1 MKIADTI
8 LDLLF
13 PPRCAF
19 CHRLTEGG
27 ERVCDDCKKTISYT
41 DKSSEKQALKNISCC
56 VSPLYYEGSVRESL
70 LRYKFGGI
78 SSYADIY
85 AEYIVK
91 CIDENEISCDIIT
104 WVPLSAKRLR
114 RRGYDQAKLIAD
126 ELSKLTGIR
135 CLNLLRKTRNNPTQS
150 GTGTAEKR
158 RVNVAGVYS
167 AKNPADIVGK
177 RILLVDDIVTTG
189 ATLSECA
196 RVLKANGAAEIFAA
210 TAARG
215 RG

>member
-1 MKIADTI
+1 MKIANII

-19 CHRLTEGG
+19 CHELIENGK
-27 ERVCDDCKKTISYT
+27 RVCDNCRKNISYT
-41 DKSSEKQALKNISCC
+41 DKLSEKQTFRNITCC
-56 VSPLYYEGSVRESL
+56 VSPFYYEGDVRESL

-78 SSYADIY
+78 SLYADIY
-85 AEYIVK
+85 AEFIAK
-91 CIDENEISCDIIT
+91 CVDENGISCDIIT

-114 RRGYDQAKLIAD
+114 TRGYDQAKLIAE
-126 ELSKLTGIR
+126 ELSKLTGIG
-135 CLNLLRKTRNNPTQS
+135 CLSLLRKIRNNPAQS

-158 RVNVAGVYS
+158 RANVAGVYS
-167 AKNPADIVGK
+167 AKNLSYIAGK
-177 RILLVDDIVTTG
+177 KILLVDDIVTTG

-196 RVLKANGAAEIFAA
+196 RVLKANGAAEIYAA
-210 TAARG
+210 TVARG

>member
-1 MKIADTI
+1 M
-8 LDLLF
+8 
-13 PPRCAF
+13 
-19 CHRLTEGG
+19 
-27 ERVCDDCKKTISYT
+27 
-41 DKSSEKQALKNISCC
+41 
-56 VSPLYYEGSVRESL
+56 SPLYYEGDVRESL

-85 AEYIVK
+85 AEFIAK
-91 CIDENEISCDIIT
+91 CVDENEISCDIIT
-104 WVPLSAKRLR
+104 WVPLSAKRFR

-126 ELSKLTGIR
+126 ELSKLTGIE
-135 CLNLLRKTRNNPTQS
+135 CLNLLRKNRNNPAQS

-158 RVNVAGVYS
+158 RANVAGVYS
-167 AKNPADIVGK
+167 SKNSAYISGK
-177 RILLVDDIVTTG
+177 KILIVDDIVTTG

-196 RVLKANGAAEIFAA
+196 RVLKNNSAAEVFAA